1 MSLLFSVRPP
11 QKSDVSALLHPS
23 LGELLVVC
31 RKYQAKK
38 LESKSRSPS
47 ESEQHPPDQHQE
59 KEEKEKNK
67 NKEKDEDKEEKE
79 KEESSATK
87 TDGDDGPVKKR
98 RKTLEGDDQSTAKA
112 ATSPSDKPGT
122 SKDESSATAKKE
134 KAPESSQK
142 HSQKTGA
149 IWGARPPTD
158 WVDSLVKAIQS
169 TITKVPA

>member
-67 NKEKDEDKEEKE
+67 NKDKDKEEKE

-98 RKTLEGDDQSTAKA
+98 RKTLEGDEQSTAKA
-112 ATSPSDKPGT
+112 ATSLSDKPGT

-149 IWGARPPTD
+149 IWGARPPAD

>member
-38 LESKSRSPS
+38 LESRSRPPS
-47 ESEQHPPDQHQE
+47 ESEQHPADQNQG
-59 KEEKEKNK
+59 
-67 NKEKDEDKEEKE
+67 KDEEECLAK
-79 KEESSATK
+79 K
-87 TDGDDGPVKKR
+87 TDGHGGPVKKR
-98 RKTLEGDDQSTAKA
+98 RRTVEGEEQAAAKTD
-112 ATSPSDKPGT
+112 TSPSDKPGT
-122 SKDESSATAKKE
+122 SKDEGPSTVKKD
-134 KAPESSQK
+134 KVPENSQK
-142 HSQKTGA
+142 QPQKTGS

>member
-38 LESKSRSPS
+38 LESKSRPPS
-47 ESEQHPPDQHQE
+47 VSEQHPPDQHQE
-59 KEEKEKNK
+59 KEK
-67 NKEKDEDKEEKE
+67 KEKDKDKEKDKEEKE
-79 KEESSATK
+79 KEKEEPSATK

-98 RKTLEGDDQSTAKA
+98 RKTLEGDEQSTAKA

-134 KAPESSQK
+134 KTQESSQK
-142 HSQKTGA
+142 QAQKTGA

>member
-38 LESKSRSPS
+38 LESKSRPPS
-47 ESEQHPPDQHQE
+47 ESEQQPPDQHQE
-59 KEEKEKNK
+59 KEKEKNEDK
-67 NKEKDEDKEEKE
+67 DKEKG
-79 KEESSATK
+79 ESSTAK

-98 RKTLEGDDQSTAKA
+98 RRTLEGEEQAAAKA

-122 SKDESSATAKKE
+122 SKDESTATAKKE
-134 KAPESSQK
+134 KAQESSQK
-142 HSQKTGA
+142 QSQKTGS
-149 IWGARPPTD
+149 IWGARPPID